1 MRRLKL
7 KSLKC
12 KIETWTKMRSRVD
25 AKKDGCPGDVSSLT
39 ISQVLVGT

>member
-1 MRRLKL
+1 MD
-7 KSLKC
+7 
-12 KIETWTKMRSRVD
+12 KMRSRVD